1 MSMHPP
7 ERRNGPPPQGA
18 AIVQT
23 AQLYPYR
30 NRHRAAVRLPELG
43 CGCRDPWLCR
53 CAAPEPSEKAVEG
66 YASAVELLNSLGYPA
81 APLLPEMRALWRRG
95 RDERRIMQ
103 QVARRW
109 EMVS

>member
-1 MSMHPP
+1 M
-7 ERRNGPPPQGA
+7 
-18 AIVQT
+18 
-23 AQLYPYR
+23 
-30 NRHRAAVRLPELG
+30 
-43 CGCRDPWLCR
+43 
-53 CAAPEPSEKAVEG
+53 EG